1 MLLTGASDFTRS
13 VILRYVRCQHSH
25 VWPLLADRR
34 RSCAATLSERVR
46 VSRHILAKFDRRDR
60 VIACLQSGRAPEP
73 PWREPGAPPH
83 VAVAIRDRAERA

>member
-60 VIACLQSGRAPEP
+60 VIACLQSWTSTRTAVTRAWRSPARRGRNP
-73 PWREPGAPPH
+73 RSY
-83 VAVAIRDRAERA
+83 RAG